1 MHEIETTKVLQ
12 VLYNNHLEFK
22 YRFYLAGEGKRL
34 PKSSLIHWAPRELRN
49 GQNKHFALSYPRG
62 SIIFPFASVYM
73 LDSVP
78 VECDKNAVQSLTL
91 LSTKVSLVSDRLWL

>member
-22 YRFYLAGEGKRL
+22 YSFYLAGEGKRL
-34 PKSSLIHWAPRELRN
+34 PKSSLIHWAPESFGTSRIN
-49 GQNKHFALSYPRG
+49 ISHFHPRG
-62 SIIFPFASVYM
+62 SIILPFASVYM
-73 LDSVP
+73 PDSVP